1 VIYAFIPARGGSS
14 RLKDK
19 NYLEFKGK
27 VLFEWSIAAAEH
39 SKLIDKIIFS
49 SDSEKY
55 IKHTNKLNYK
65 KEIIIDK
72 RSSIN
77 ASSKNK
83 IYDYLK
89 TDFIQ
94 NNKYLSDED
103 HIVMLLPTQPFRSV
117 SEIDNVIKYGLELN
131 QNIFTCRE
139 YDFPISFAFA
149 LSDNLIK
156 NTAFENSPLQTGN
169 TRSQDQEKYFHPDG
183 SVYFLSVKTLK
194 QNLDSIYKKSTP
206 FVSTAPFFIDINNN
220 YDFENALKLN
230 IDVISE

>member
-1 VIYAFIPARGGSS
+1 MIYAFIPARGGSS

-27 VLFEWSIAAAEH
+27 VLFEWSIAAAER
-39 SKLIDKIIFS
+39 SKFVDKLIFS

-103 HIVMLLPTQPFRSV
+103 YIVMLLPTQPFRSV

-139 YDFPISFAFA
+139 YDFPISFAFT

-156 NTAFENSPLQTGN
+156 TQLLKTHRYKLA

-194 QNLDSIYKKSTP
+194 QNRIQ
-206 FVSTAPFFIDINNN
+206 FIKNLSLLLVLHHF
-220 YDFENALKLN
+220 Y
-230 IDVISE
+230 

>member
-1 VIYAFIPARGGSS
+1 MIYAFIPARGGSS

-27 VLFEWSIAAAEH
+27 VLFEWSIAAAER
-39 SKLIDKIIFS
+39 SKFVDKLIFS

-103 HIVMLLPTQPFRSV
+103 YIVMLLPTQPFRSV

-139 YDFPISFAFA
+139 YDFPISFAFT

-156 NTAFENSPLQTGN
+156 TQLLKTHHYKLATPE
-169 TRSQDQEKYFHPDG
+169 
-183 SVYFLSVKTLK
+183 VK
-194 QNLDSIYKKSTP
+194 IKKSIFTQMVLYI
-206 FVSTAPFFIDINNN
+206 FYLSKHLNKIWIQFIKNLSLLLVLHHFLLI
-220 YDFENALKLN
+220 
-230 IDVISE
+230 

>member
-1 VIYAFIPARGGSS
+1 MIYAFIPARGGSS

-27 VLFEWSIAAAEH
+27 VLFEWSIAAAER
-39 SKLIDKIIFS
+39 SKFVDKLIFS

-55 IKHTNKLNYK
+55 IKHTKKLNYK

-72 RSSIN
+72 ISSIN

-103 HIVMLLPTQPFRSV
+103 YIVMLLPTQPFRSV

-139 YDFPISFAFA
+139 YDFPISFAFT

-156 NTAFENSPLQTGN
+156 TQLLKTHRYKLATPE
-169 TRSQDQEKYFHPDG
+169 
-183 SVYFLSVKTLK
+183 VK
-194 QNLDSIYKKSTP
+194 IKKSIFTQMVLYI
-206 FVSTAPFFIDINNN
+206 FYLS
-220 YDFENALKLN
+220 KHLN
-230 IDVISE
+230 KI